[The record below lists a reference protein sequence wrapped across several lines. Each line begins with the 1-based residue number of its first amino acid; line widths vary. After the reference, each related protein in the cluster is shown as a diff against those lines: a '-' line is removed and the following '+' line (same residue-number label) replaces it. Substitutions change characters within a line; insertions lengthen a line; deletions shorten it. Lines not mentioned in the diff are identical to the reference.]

1 MLCVQIFKD
10 DKMKEVKIKSNNIL
24 KSLTKISAN
33 NDKISELYTWTY
45 ENITTK
51 CYGCYDGDAGFEN
64 KHELPPNGISVFLEE
79 DSSEKLLFGD
89 LFIVRFKDNELINTS
104 ISDYGEFYNLMFN
117 GFDECLS
124 EEENY
129 IDGVE
134 DEYGTSDSETDED
147 YELLKE
153 EIDDNLEK
161 DTTEY

>member
-10 DKMKEVKIKSNNIL
+10 DKMKEIKIKGNNIF
-24 KSLTKISAN
+24 KSLTKISTN

-51 CYGCYDGDAGFEN
+51 CYGCYDGEAGFEN

-89 LFIVRFKDNELINTS
+89 LFIVRFNGGELIDTS

-117 GFDECLS
+117 GFDDCLS
-124 EEENY
+124 EEEEYSDCTEGNY
-129 IDGVE
+129 D
-134 DEYGTSDSETDED
+134 TSDSEIDED
-147 YELLKE
+147 YELLSDD
-153 EIDDNLEK
+153 IDDNLEK
-161 DTTEY
+161 DTNDY